1 MNDFQN
7 HCNLIPFVW
16 TALLLKSSK
25 RLNNQNTIYVKFEYF
40 VERLTIT
47 VIIIERKNGTPV
59 NNKRLP
65 WSGSYIH
72 FKHDMII
79 FYI

>member
-7 HCNLIPFVW
+7 HCNLIAFVW

-40 VERLTIT
+40 VQRNRYYNRKK
-47 VIIIERKNGTPV
+47 IECMKKKQARTMV
-59 NNKRLP
+59 RFV
-65 WSGSYIH
+65 YT
-72 FKHDMII
+72 FKT
-79 FYI
+79 

>member
-25 RLNNQNTIYVKFEYF
+25 RLNNQNTINVEFEYF
-40 VERLTIT
+40 VQRNRYYNRKK
-47 VIIIERKNGTPV
+47 IECMKK
-59 NNKRLP
+59 NKREP

-72 FKHDMII
+72 FKHDIII
-79 FYI
+79 FNI